1 MTYHRLALAPHPTGI
16 SALNLK
22 AGQFMTQGPLGTL
35 LTPKGA
41 RFSIF
46 SAHAGAVEL
55 CLFDKDGGR
64 ETERLAMPRTADGLF
79 TLDVDGIAA
88 GTRYG
93 FRAHGTYDPDQGLW
107 FDPSKLLVDPY
118 AKVLDRP
125 FRHDARLS
133 QFGVDTADM
142 VPKAILA
149 ADRPVKREKPRFT
162 PGGLIYE
169 IAVRPFTMLHPD
181 IPENQRGTVA
191 ALAHPSVI
199 AHLKRLSVDAVE
211 LMPITAWID
220 ERHLPE
226 LGLTNG
232 WGYNPVAFMA
242 LDPRLVPGG
251 VVELAETV
259 ATLHDNGIGV
269 ILDLVFNHTGESDRF
284 GATLS
289 LRGLDNLTYYHHMPD
304 DPGVLVND
312 TGTGN
317 TVACDHPVMRR
328 LIVDSLRH
336 FVLHAGIDGFRFD
349 LATILGRSM
358 QGFSRDSDTLAAIL
372 SDPVLA
378 DRVMIAEPWD
388 IGPGGY
394 QLGHFPAPFLEW
406 NDRAR
411 DDLRCYWRGDPS
423 KTGLLASA
431 LAGSSDIFSR
441 HGLDHTRSVNFLAA
455 HDGFTL
461 MDLVSHAHKHNEA
474 NGEDNRD
481 GHNENHS
488 WNNGVEGASDDLKLV
503 AARRADVSALLST
516 LFATRGTLM
525 LTAGDEGGRSQAGN
539 NNAYAQDNAI
549 TWLDW
554 SALDPHLVDHTA
566 RLAAWRRRFS
576 VFSQVSFFTGE
587 NEDVLWLNEHGQ
599 PMSVGD
605 WEEPDRVFLAM
616 LVKTQDAET
625 GQDCRLAV
633 LFNRGHESL
642 QTWLPGGPW
651 QDLASGDTIRVFTL
665 PSRSVTFM
673 LEC

>member
-1 MTYHRLALAPHPTGI
+1 MPRVTNGVFTLEVDGLAL
-16 SALNLK
+16 
-22 AGQFMTQGPLGTL
+22 
-35 LTPKGA
+35 
-41 RFSIF
+41 
-46 SAHAGAVEL
+46 
-55 CLFDKDGGR
+55 
-64 ETERLAMPRTADGLF
+64 
-79 TLDVDGIAA
+79 

-93 FRAHGTYDPDQGLW
+93 LRAHGAYDPDKGQW
-107 FDPSKLLVDPY
+107 FDPAKLLVDPY
-118 AKVLDRP
+118 AKELDRA

-133 QFGVDTADM
+133 QFGVETADL
-142 VPKAILA
+142 VPKAILT
-149 ADRPVKREKPRFT
+149 ADKPVKREKPQFR

-169 IAVRPFTMLHPD
+169 VAVRPFTMLHPD
-181 IPENQRGTVA
+181 VPEHQRGTVA
-191 ALAHPSVI
+191 ALAHPAVI

-220 ERHLPE
+220 ERHLPA
-226 LGLTNG
+226 LSLTNG
-232 WGYNPVAFMA
+232 WGYNPIAFMA

-251 VVELAETV
+251 MAELAETV
-259 ATLHDNGIGV
+259 AALHENGIGV

-289 LRGLDNLTYYHHMPD
+289 LRGIDNLSYYHHMPD

-317 TVACDHPVMRR
+317 TVACDHPMVRR
-328 LIVDSLRH
+328 LIVDTLRH
-336 FVLHAGIDGFRFD
+336 FVLHAGVDGFRFD

-358 QGFSRDSDTLAAIL
+358 QGFSRASETLAATL

-394 QLGHFPAPFLEW
+394 QLGHCPPPFLEW

-411 DDLRCYWRGDPS
+411 DDLRCYWRGDPG

-431 LAGSSDIFSR
+431 LAGSSDIFAQ
-441 HGLDHTRSVNFLAA
+441 HGLKHTRSVNFLAA

-488 WNNGVEGASDDLKLV
+488 WNNGVEGRTSDPEVLT
-503 AARRADVSALLST
+503 ARRTDVEALLAT
-516 LFATRGTLM
+516 LFATRGSVM
-525 LTAGDEGGRSQAGN
+525 LTAGDEGGRSQDGN

-554 SALDPHLVDHTA
+554 SALDPQLVDHTA
-566 RLAAWRRRFS
+566 QLAAWRRRFS
-576 VFSQVSFFTGE
+576 VFAQVAFFTGD

-605 WEEPDRVFLAM
+605 GEDPARNYLAM
-616 LVKTQDAET
+616 LVKTEDRET
-625 GQDCRLAV
+625 SRRCRLAV
-633 LFNRGHESL
+633 LFIRGHAP
-642 QTWLPGGPW
+642 QKAWLPGGPW
-651 QDLASGDTIRVFTL
+651 QDLASGEQLTDFTL
-665 PSRSVTFM
+665 PSRSVRYM
-673 LEC
+673 LEH

>member
-1 MTYHRLALAPHPTGI
+1 MPQTT
-16 SALNLK
+16 K
-22 AGQFMTQGPLGTL
+22 AEQFMTQGPLGAIP
-35 LTPKGA
+35 TPRGA

-46 SAHAGAVEL
+46 SAHAGAMEL
-55 CLFDKDGGR
+55 CLFDQDGER
-64 ETERLAMPRTADGLF
+64 ETARLSMPRVANGLF
-79 TLDVDGIAA
+79 TLEVDGLAL

-93 FRAHGTYDPDQGLW
+93 FRADGAYDPDKGLW
-107 FDPSKLLVDPY
+107 FDPAKLLVDPY
-118 AKVLDRP
+118 AKELDRP

-133 QFGVDTADM
+133 QFGVETADL
-142 VPKAILA
+142 VPKAILTS
-149 ADRPVKREKPRFT
+149 DKPVKREKPQFR

-169 IAVRPFTMLHPD
+169 VAVRPFTMLHPD
-181 IPENQRGTVA
+181 VPEHQRGTVA
-191 ALAHPSVI
+191 ALAHPAVL
-199 AHLKRLSVDAVE
+199 AHLNRLGVDAVE

-220 ERHLPE
+220 ERHLPA

-251 VVELAETV
+251 MAELAETV
-259 ATLHDNGIGV
+259 ATLHENGIGV

-289 LRGLDNLTYYHHMPD
+289 MRGLDNLTYYHCMPD
-304 DPGVLVND
+304 DPGALVND

-317 TVACDHPVMRR
+317 TVACDHPVVRR
-328 LIVDSLRH
+328 LIIDTLRH
-336 FVLHAGIDGFRFD
+336 FVLHAGVDGFRFD

-358 QGFSRDSDTLAAIL
+358 QGFSRDSETLAAIL

-394 QLGHFPAPFLEW
+394 QLGHFPPPFLEW

-411 DDLRCYWRGDPS
+411 DDLRCYWRGDPG
-423 KTGLLASA
+423 KTGLLASG
-431 LAGSSDIFSR
+431 LAGSSDIFAQ
-441 HGLDHTRSVNFLAA
+441 HGLKYTRSVNFLAA

-488 WNNGVEGASDDLKLV
+488 WNNGVEGQTGDPEIL
-503 AARRADVSALLST
+503 AARRTDVEALLAT
-516 LFATRGTLM
+516 LFATRGSVM

-539 NNAYAQDNAI
+539 NNAYAQDNAM

-554 SALDPHLVDHTA
+554 SALDPQLVRHTA
-566 RLAAWRRRFS
+566 QLAAWRRRFP

-605 WEEPDRVFLAM
+605 WEDAARNYLAM
-616 LVKTQDAET
+616 LVKTQDRET
-625 GQDCRLAV
+625 GSRCRLAV
-633 LFNRGHESL
+633 LFNRGHAP
-642 QTWLPGGPW
+642 QKAWLPGGPW
-651 QDLASGDTIRVFTL
+651 QDLATGEDLIDFTL
-665 PSRSVTFM
+665 PSRSVRYM
-673 LEC
+673 LER

>member
-1 MTYHRLALAPHPTGI
+1 
-16 SALNLK
+16 
-22 AGQFMTQGPLGTL
+22 MTQGPLGAIP
-35 LTPKGA
+35 TPRGA

-46 SAHAGAVEL
+46 SAHASALEL
-55 CLFDKDGGR
+55 CLFDQDGER
-64 ETERLAMPRTADGLF
+64 ETARLSMPRVTNGVFTLEVDGLA
-79 TLDVDGIAA
+79 L

-93 FRAHGTYDPDQGLW
+93 LRAHGAYDPDKGQW
-107 FDPSKLLVDPY
+107 FDPAKLLVDPY
-118 AKVLDRP
+118 AKELDRA

-133 QFGVDTADM
+133 QFGVETADL
-142 VPKAILA
+142 VPKAILT
-149 ADRPVKREKPRFT
+149 ADKPVKREKPQFRHS
-162 PGGLIYE
+162 GLIYE
-169 IAVRPFTMLHPD
+169 VAVRPFTMLHPD
-181 IPENQRGTVA
+181 VPEHQRGTVA
-191 ALAHPSVI
+191 ALAHPAVI

-220 ERHLPE
+220 ERHLPA
-226 LGLTNG
+226 LSLTNG
-232 WGYNPVAFMA
+232 WGYNPIAFMA

-251 VVELAETV
+251 MAELAETV
-259 ATLHDNGIGV
+259 AALHENGIGV

-289 LRGLDNLTYYHHMPD
+289 LRGIDNLSYYHHMPD

-317 TVACDHPVMRR
+317 TVACDHPMVRR
-328 LIVDSLRH
+328 LIVDTLRH
-336 FVLHAGIDGFRFD
+336 FVLHAGVDGFRFD

-358 QGFSRDSDTLAAIL
+358 QGFSRASETLAATL

-394 QLGHFPAPFLEW
+394 QLGHFPPPFLEW

-411 DDLRCYWRGDPS
+411 DDLRCYWRGDPD

-431 LAGSSDIFSR
+431 LAGSSDIFAQ
-441 HGLDHTRSVNFLAA
+441 HGLKHTRSVNFLAA

-488 WNNGVEGASDDLKLV
+488 WNNGVEGRTSDPEVLT
-503 AARRADVSALLST
+503 ARRTDVEALLAT
-516 LFATRGTLM
+516 LFATRGSVM
-525 LTAGDEGGRSQAGN
+525 LTAGDEGGRSQDGN

-554 SALDPHLVDHTA
+554 SALDPQLVDHTA
-566 RLAAWRRRFS
+566 QLAAWRRRFS
-576 VFSQVSFFTGE
+576 VFAQVAFFTGD

-605 WEEPDRVFLAM
+605 WEDPARNYLAM
-616 LVKTQDAET
+616 LVKTEDRET
-625 GQDCRLAV
+625 SRRCRLAV
-633 LFNRGHESL
+633 LFNRGHAP
-642 QTWLPGGPW
+642 QKAWLPGGPW
-651 QDLASGDTIRVFTL
+651 QDLASGEQLTDFTL
-665 PSRSVTFM
+665 PSRSVRYM
-673 LEC
+673 LEH